1 MTTAYAIAHL
11 RTPVLVPEVL
21 EYLERI
27 QATLDPYEG
36 RFLVH
41 GAEVEVRE
49 DEWPG
54 TIVIIEFPSLEA
66 ARGWYGSPAYQAILP
81 LRTNNIDGA
90 AVLVPGVGPD
100 YDPAALARRVAAGG
114 GAGAS
119 DGGRG

>member
-11 RTPVLVPEVL
+11 RTPALVPEVL

-49 DEWPG
+49 GEWPG
-54 TIVIIEFPSLEA
+54 TIVVIEFPSLDA
-66 ARGWYGSPAYQAILP
+66 ARGWYDSPAYQAILP

-90 AVLVPGVGPD
+90 AILVPGVGPD
-100 YDPAALARRVAAGG
+100 YDPAALARRVAAAEG
-114 GAGAS
+114 
-119 DGGRG
+119 